1 MTCYFD
7 ARWIGEHGI
16 GRFAAELARR
26 LPVVPLPLA
35 GSPSDPADPFRLAT
49 ALGGVSRQDC
59 FFSPGYNGPVW
70 SRVPYI
76 VTVHDLNHV
85 DCEGNSS
92 VLKKLYYRFILK
104 RVCHRA
110 RAIFTVSEFSKSRIV
125 EWMGVQEQKVFNVG
139 NGVSEIFSGDVRPH
153 DPGYAYIFCVSNRRP
168 HKNEEGVVQGFA
180 AAALPATV
188 KLVFTGKPTPAIEQV
203 CREVG
208 VQDRVVFAGRLTEE
222 QLAEHYRG
230 ALMLLFPSF
239 YEGFG
244 LPIIEAFASGTPVIT
259 SNVTSMPEIAADA
272 ALLVDPQKPQEIA
285 QAIERLHGDAGL
297 RQTLV
302 VRGYERQKAYTWN
315 AVAQRVE
322 QAMRQVSML

>member
-1 MTCYFD
+1 M
-7 ARWIGEHGI
+7 H
-16 GRFAAELARR
+16 
-26 LPVVPLPLA
+26 A
-35 GSPSDPADPFRLAT
+35 GSED
-49 ALGGVSRQDC
+49 
-59 FFSPGYNGPVW
+59 
-70 SRVPYI
+70 
-76 VTVHDLNHV
+76 
-85 DCEGNSS
+85 
-92 VLKKLYYRFILK
+92 
-104 RVCHRA
+104 
-110 RAIFTVSEFSKSRIV
+110 
-125 EWMGVQEQKVFNVG
+125 
-139 NGVSEIFSGDVRPH
+139 
-153 DPGYAYIFCVSNRRP
+153 
-168 HKNEEGVVQGFA
+168 
-180 AAALPATV
+180 
-188 KLVFTGKPTPAIEQV
+188 TGKPTPAIEQV
-203 CREVG
+203 CREAG